1 MRTLARALRELIGS
15 VWFHNNVITN
25 RTMTDGLGILVRQA
39 LSPDPSSLLQT
50 PFLMLRVSSGFTV
63 AFLLCLSHLYFHSL
77 LLLGLVNIEQ
87 SNHLGSLSFVLRGS
101 REYQGLDLFFWC
113 HPKCQSWEIESSF
126 SRLTVL
132 YSHSL
137 CVSFLSLPSFFNI
150 RGKEWKQKTKIRN
163 TWPMILLWAM
173 EI

>member
-1 MRTLARALRELIGS
+1 MRTSARALRELIGS
-15 VWFHNNVITN
+15 VWLHNNVITN

-39 LSPDPSSLLQT
+39 WSPDSSCSPQT
-50 PFLMLRVSSGFTV
+50 PFLMLQVSSGFTV

-101 REYQGLDLFFWC
+101 REYQGLDLFSCC

-126 SRLTVL
+126 SHLTVL

-137 CVSFLSLPSFFNI
+137 CVSFLSLPSFFSI